1 MFRKTVASSLLMLFG
16 VSLLLGAASS
26 SIIPDEVIIRYPE
39 GFTRLVVVDL
49 AKILNDAVLSEAIAD
64 PLAAARHP
72 INGIAQIIRDTLE
85 IDPNLV
91 SFIAHGTGPSVSG
104 VSLIQGPPAEATFG
118 PLFGLQFAVGPPQ
131 SPFTNWELTES
142 NGLPLI
148 RVGGLFGPVQIQW
161 GYAITQDALW
171 VGTEISFG
179 PPPDVERLQTTM
191 NAITART
198 QGQGAYFDE
207 LLIALGTRGGDIA
220 FVRKTDAA
228 LDRPAAAGEQAF
240 GFSMNFSEQ
249 GAQVQFDVRFNS
261 AADAASALSDL
272 QAGTSPYLAQ
282 DLYQGQLQNV
292 RQRRNEL
299 IFTVETN
306 FTGVVGLL
314 LVVMPN

>member
-1 MFRKTVASSLLMLFG
+1 MLRKIVVSSLLLLFS

-26 SIIPDEVIIRYPE
+26 NIVPDEVIVRYPQ

-49 AKILNDAVLSEAIAD
+49 AKILNDAVLSEAIAG

-72 INGIAQIIRDTLE
+72 INGIAQIIRDTLG

-91 SFIAHGTGPSVSG
+91 SFVAHGTGPSVTG
-104 VSLIQGPPAEATFG
+104 VSLIQGPPAAATFG
-118 PLFGLQFAVGPPQ
+118 PLFGLQFAVGAPQ
-131 SPFTNWELTES
+131 SPFTNWELVES

-148 RVGGLFGPVQIQW
+148 RTGGVFGPVQIQW
-161 GYAITQDALW
+161 GYAIAQSALW

-191 NAITART
+191 NALTART

-220 FVRKTDAA
+220 FVRKTDPA
-228 LDRPAAAGEQAF
+228 LDRPVATGERAF

-249 GAQVQFDVRFNS
+249 GARVQFDVRFNS
-261 AADAASALSDL
+261 AADAAGALSDL
-272 QAGTSPYLAQ
+272 RAGTSPYLAQ

-292 RQRRNEL
+292 RQQGTEL
-299 IFTVETN
+299 IFTVETD